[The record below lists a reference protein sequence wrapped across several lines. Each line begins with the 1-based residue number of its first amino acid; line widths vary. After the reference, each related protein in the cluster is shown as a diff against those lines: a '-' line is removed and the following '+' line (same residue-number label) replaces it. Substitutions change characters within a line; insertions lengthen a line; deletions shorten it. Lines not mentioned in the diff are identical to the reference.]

1 MESPEQAAK
10 LIELAKLKAELST
23 NYYSIEA
30 YRSLI
35 EKILSPSE
43 LLSEE
48 ECTQATSKEF
58 AKAVTG
64 MAQSSAKVAAWHNE
78 NKKEETISFLMPAK
92 TVEQDPLAVITL

>member
-23 NYYSIEA
+23 NFYSIQA
-30 YRSLI
+30 YRPLI

-43 LLSEE
+43 LLTEE
-48 ECTQATSKEF
+48 ECVQAASKEF

-64 MAQSSAKVAAWHNE
+64 MAQSSAKVTAWHSE
-78 NKKEETISFLMPAK
+78 NKKEEAIAFLPPVTTI
-92 TVEQDPLAVITL
+92 EQAE